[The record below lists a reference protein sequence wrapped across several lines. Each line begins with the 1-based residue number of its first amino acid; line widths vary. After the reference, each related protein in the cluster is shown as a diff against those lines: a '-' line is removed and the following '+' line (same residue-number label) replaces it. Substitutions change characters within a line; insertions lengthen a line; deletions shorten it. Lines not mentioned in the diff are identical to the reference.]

1 MLLHTY
7 FISEFS
13 NLNST
18 LGWKNFRLKMINKFI
33 LLLRNK
39 KSHDLKN
46 VYEKFLTWNVLF
58 YILKFVPCYF
68 LISNKMLSF
77 TSLNLIRPILTAL
90 CYILYPREKIKI
102 EFELQGNLY
111 SEIRVNNITDNNNF
125 KIRFF

>member
-1 MLLHTY
+1 
-7 FISEFS
+7 
-13 NLNST
+13 
-18 LGWKNFRLKMINKFI
+18 
-33 LLLRNK
+33 
-39 KSHDLKN
+39 
-46 VYEKFLTWNVLF
+46 
-58 YILKFVPCYF
+58 
-68 LISNKMLSF
+68 MLSF